1 MRDDQVDT
9 KDESTPALSAG
20 STGALQDWLLFAVL
34 AVVGAALR
42 LFSIEHWSF
51 CAMEAETFRAVTQ
64 PLSAG
69 ADGFTASDQSRY
81 PAVFLLVRW
90 LLGIGVLPGYSEGW
104 LRLPFAFAGCLL
116 PPLLAFFARPAF
128 GRAVAFLLALL
139 VAVHPAHIAACQ
151 TANPVV
157 FAVSIAVMAG
167 LAQRGRMRVLAWLF
181 VIVAGGCHPIG
192 WLVGI
197 GMICAGAD
205 HRVFARTPPFVWWLL
220 ALHAVVLVPA
230 LIEQV
235 GLSVLLLALLAI
247 LMRPTDDGDSITRG
261 LSLAALLP
269 LVGGGAWW
277 WFDPTAASVAALG
290 ALPALALLAS
300 WSVVRFFHR
309 MRRLVAS
316 ESTGSGVT
324 APQPAWLTRLLAAAP
339 AIMLLGEL
347 LTATFLYFFIYGG
360 GRPPWRDVRNA
371 ALAAL
376 KPGHEIHVVAARG
389 CDVMRIY
396 LRPGHWQFPD
406 GVQDGIDPH
415 PGTRVDVLPVDLE
428 AARKLLASP
437 DVMLVLQHDEWAALL
452 AAEGGKELVADFE
465 KNFIWAS
472 PQPSGDHAIYLLQR
486 RSSD

>member
-20 STGALQDWLLFAVL
+20 STGALQDWALFAVL
-34 AVVGAALR
+34 AVVGAGLR
-42 LFSIEHWSF
+42 LFSIEQWSF
-51 CAMEAETFRAVTQ
+51 GAMEAETFRAVTQ

-69 ADGFTASDQSRY
+69 PDGFTASEESRY

-90 LLGIGVLPGYSEGW
+90 LLGNGVLQGFGEGW

-116 PPLLAFFARPAF
+116 PPLMALFARPVF

-139 VAVHPAHIAACQ
+139 LAVHPAHIAASQ
-151 TANPVV
+151 TANPAV
-157 FAVSIAVMAG
+157 FSVSLAVMAG
-167 LAQRGRMRVLAWLF
+167 LAQRSQLRVLAWLF
-181 VIVAGGCHPIG
+181 VIAAGGCHPIG

-205 HRVFARTPPFVWWLL
+205 RKLFAHTPKFVWWVL
-220 ALHAVVLVPA
+220 ALHVVVLVPA

-247 LMRPTDDGDSITRG
+247 WMRPTDAGESITRG

-277 WFDPTAASVAALG
+277 WFDSSAASIAALG
-290 ALPALALLAS
+290 ALPALVLLAS

-309 MRRLVAS
+309 MRRLV
-316 ESTGSGVT
+316 GDGV
-324 APQPAWLTRLLAAAP
+324 PQPGWLTRLLAAAP

-347 LTATFLYFFIYGG
+347 LTTTFLYFFIYSG

-376 KPGHEIHVVAARG
+376 QPGHEIRIVAVRG

-396 LRPGHWQFPD
+396 LRPSHWQYPN
-406 GVQDGIDPH
+406 GVQDGMDPH
-415 PGTRVDVLPVDLE
+415 PGTHVDVLPADLD
-428 AARKLLASP
+428 AARELLVSP
-437 DVMLVLQHDEWAALL
+437 DVMLVLQHDELAALL
-452 AAEGGKELVADFE
+452 AADGGKELVADFE
-465 KNFIWAS
+465 KKFIWAS

-486 RSSD
+486 RSPN